1 MGLFRQFHKPA
12 FWSQLFLGQLF
23 LGMVAILTLP
33 NAQPILNETEQS
45 TIANQQ
51 SLTLSDLSQFQYNEK
66 EQTYFFIEPQFSLNL
81 IEKQAVIFCEF
92 FVKSYRFDDIA
103 TPPIRAGPYA

>member
-23 LGMVAILTLP
+23 LGMIAILTVP
-33 NAQPILNETEQS
+33 NAQSALNETEQS

-51 SLTLSDLSQFQYNEK
+51 TLTLSDLSQTQYNEK
-66 EQTYFFIEPQFSLNL
+66 EQVYFFIEPQFPLTL
-81 IEKQAVIFCEF
+81 IEKQAVVFCEF
-92 FVKSYRFDDIA
+92 FAKSYRFDDIA